1 MPFPQLKIYRHDR
14 RNRALIT
21 LAGEIDLESAPLV
34 RTALA
39 RCLRDGIRTVDVDL
53 TPVTFCDC
61 AGLNAFLYAAQRT
74 VESGGTL
81 RLHHPPLTLARI
93 LDLTGC
99 GFLLLGP
106 PPGHPAPPPGHPAPP
121 LGHPAPPPGDVPVPT
136 AQAPPLRPV
145 PLGSVLSGDAR

>member
-1 MPFPQLKIYRHDR
+1 MPFPQLTVYRHDR

-21 LAGEIDLESAPLV
+21 LAGEIDLESASLV

-39 RCLRDGIRTVDVDL
+39 RCLRDGIRIVDVDL

-81 RLHHPPLTLARI
+81 RLHHPPPTLGRI

-99 GFLLLGP
+99 GALLLGP
-106 PPGHPAPPPGHPAPP
+106 PPGHPARSPRDVPAP
-121 LGHPAPPPGDVPVPT
+121 V
-136 AQAPPLRPV
+136 AQAPPRRPV
-145 PLGSVLSGDAR
+145 ALGSVLSGDAR